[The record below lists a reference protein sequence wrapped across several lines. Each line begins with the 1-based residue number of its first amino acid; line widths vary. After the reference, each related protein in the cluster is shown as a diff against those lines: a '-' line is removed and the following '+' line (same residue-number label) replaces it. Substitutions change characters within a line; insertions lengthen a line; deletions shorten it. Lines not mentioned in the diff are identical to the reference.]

1 MCTSYVYVINRL
13 DPFEDGDRFDRYRS
27 ASLLSIAVYSVL
39 DNGVYSR
46 AFFDNKNC
54 NAMILETKRVGL
66 VWKDLR
72 QTVEI
77 SPLVDVSME
86 KRFLRPLGWTR

>member
-1 MCTSYVYVINRL
+1 MEIVSIDIVPPVCSRSRFT
-13 DPFEDGDRFDRYRS
+13 PFLIMAFILERF
-27 ASLLSIAVYSVL
+27 LIIH
-39 DNGVYSR
+39 
-46 AFFDNKNC
+46 C

>member
-27 ASLLSIAVYSVL
+27 ASLLSIAFL
-39 DNGVYSR
+39 IM
-46 AFFDNKNC
+46 AFILERFLIIHC

-77 SPLVDVSME
+77 SPLIDVSME
-86 KRFLRPLGWTR
+86 KRFLRPLGWKR

>member
-27 ASLLSIAVYSVL
+27 ASLLSRFTPFLIM
-39 DNGVYSR
+39 
-46 AFFDNKNC
+46 AFILERFLIIHC

-77 SPLVDVSME
+77 SSLIDVSME
-86 KRFLRPLGWTR
+86 KRFLRPLGWKR